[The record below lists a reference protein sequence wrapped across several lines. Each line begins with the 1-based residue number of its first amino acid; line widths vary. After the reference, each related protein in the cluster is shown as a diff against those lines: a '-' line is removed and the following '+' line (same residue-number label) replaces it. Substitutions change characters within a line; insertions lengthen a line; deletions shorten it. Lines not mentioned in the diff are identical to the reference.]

1 MIRVI
6 LADDDMIIREGLK
19 MILETQED
27 IEVAGCVENGLRAVE
42 LCRQLKPDVALLDIR
57 MPVMDGIQAAQLLLK
72 EELAVPLLLTTFDEK
87 DLVFRSLKCG
97 VSGYIL
103 KNSPAERILSAIR
116 AVYAGG
122 TVFQKDIMEYIA
134 GQVKTGSTENIL
146 SGLTEREAEVT
157 ALVAKGC
164 SNREIGDILF
174 ISDGTVRN
182 HISSILEK
190 TGLEHRTQIAIA
202 YLEGNV

>member
-27 IEVAGCVENGLRAVE
+27 IEVAGCAENGLRAVE